1 MLRDVL
7 REPWTDQESAQEGQT
22 DGHRLGYQQ
31 AFVQGMQQAHKDL
44 LRELRQVLLKI
55 VRLRFPGAV
64 RLTKKQTAGIEDV
77 AILRDLIIKMSITQS
92 TEEAVMLLLEVD
104 EDEEEEE

>member
-7 REPWTDQESAQEGQT
+7 REPWIDQESEQEGQT

-44 LRELRQVLLKI
+44 LRELRQILLKI

-64 RLTKKQTAGIEDV
+64 RLAKKQTADIEEV
-77 AILRDLIIKMSITQS
+77 AILRDLIIKLSIAQTA
-92 TEEAVMLLLEVD
+92 EEAVLLLLEV
-104 EDEEEEE
+104 